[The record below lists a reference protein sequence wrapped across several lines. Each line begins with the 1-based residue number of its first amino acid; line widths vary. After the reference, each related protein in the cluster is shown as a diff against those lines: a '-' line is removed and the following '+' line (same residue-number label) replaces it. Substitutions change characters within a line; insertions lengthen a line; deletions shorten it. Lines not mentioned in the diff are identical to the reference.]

1 MSDNIFKDKTFED
14 LAKDIYENQKLK
26 KTQIDLLIQELH
38 SFIQTADDA
47 LMIAPIIKEYFD
59 VSIKN
64 DEHLVKLAAVI
75 QRHLSKVSSG
85 DVGSEFSLSDSEKE
99 ELMSTLNE
107 TVSDLQSESDRIDS
121 IKEKANDISNRN

>member
-1 MSDNIFKDKTFED
+1 
-14 LAKDIYENQKLK
+14 
-26 KTQIDLLIQELH
+26 
-38 SFIQTADDA
+38 
-47 LMIAPIIKEYFD
+47 
-59 VSIKN
+59 
-64 DEHLVKLAAVI
+64 